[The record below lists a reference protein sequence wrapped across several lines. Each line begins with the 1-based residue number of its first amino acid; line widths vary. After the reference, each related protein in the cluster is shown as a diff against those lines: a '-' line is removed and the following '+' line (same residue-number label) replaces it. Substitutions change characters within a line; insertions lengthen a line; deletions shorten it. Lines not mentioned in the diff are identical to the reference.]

1 MEKFFLLV
9 ISVLVIFGVAL
20 GDSWTSP
27 EDFVKTSYSDEL
39 EYNYVYI
46 SRRQVFWISKQ
57 ILQLMMEDAIDDW
70 LLRQIHCLQSN
81 DIIAQGIHWVQDART

>member
-1 MEKFFLLV
+1 MCL
-9 ISVLVIFGVAL
+9 S
-20 GDSWTSP
+20 S
-27 EDFVKTSYSDEL
+27 FVQKTSYSDEL

-70 LLRQIHCLQSN
+70 LLRQIHCLQSD